1 MTDTHWKCRKRWW
14 PVPGELMTRVSL
26 WMCLRV
32 ELRGFLDTFG
42 VGCMGV
48 RREAEKA
55 LTRDGY

>member
-1 MTDTHWKCRKRWW
+1 MA
-14 PVPGELMTRVSL
+14 GELMIKVSL
-26 WMCLRV
+26 RMCLRV

-55 LTRDGY
+55 QIRDRY

>member
-1 MTDTHWKCRKRWW
+1 MS
-14 PVPGELMTRVSL
+14 GELMTKLRP

-32 ELRGFLDTFG
+32 ELRRFLDTFG

-55 LTRDGY
+55 QEWILVV

>member
-1 MTDTHWKCRKRWW
+1 M
-14 PVPGELMTRVSL
+14 PGELMTRVSL